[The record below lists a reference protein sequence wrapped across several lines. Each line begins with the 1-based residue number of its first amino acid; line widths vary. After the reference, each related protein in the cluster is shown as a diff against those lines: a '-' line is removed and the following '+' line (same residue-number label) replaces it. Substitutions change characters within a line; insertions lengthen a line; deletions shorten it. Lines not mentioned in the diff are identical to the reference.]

1 MTQLKDDIFTIDLD
15 DCTYTSNNS
24 SDTITIDTSSWDDSF
39 TTSPSSIYS
48 PTGNVSIE
56 GELTVGGVDVMQSI
70 KDMQRVLGV
79 VSRDIEKE
87 EKFLLHS
94 IDSIQDL
101 YLIMLSSLIE
111 IRKKEIIFL
120 EASSKKHLATPEEKN
135 PNRKFVNNA
144 VLQLLEENKKAV
156 QNNELSPF
164 AAAMSLLEQYF
175 KK

>member
-24 SDTITIDTSSWDDSF
+24 SNNITINTSSWDDSF

-79 VSRDIEKE
+79 VSRDLDKE
-87 EKFLLHS
+87 EKYAGLKRAAEAYERELAK
-94 IDSIQDL
+94 
-101 YLIMLSSLIE
+101 IE
-111 IRKKEIIFL
+111 TFEILKE
-120 EASSKKHLATPEEKN
+120 SK
-135 PNRKFVNNA
+135 
-144 VLQLLEENKKAV
+144 
-156 QNNELSPF
+156 
-164 AAAMSLLEQYF
+164 
-175 KK
+175 

>member
-24 SDTITIDTSSWDDSF
+24 SNNITINTSSWDDSF

-79 VSRDIEKE
+79 VSRDIAKE
-87 EKFLLHS
+87 EKYTGLKRAAEAYERELAKIETFETLK
-94 IDSIQDL
+94 DS
-101 YLIMLSSLIE
+101 
-111 IRKKEIIFL
+111 
-120 EASSKKHLATPEEKN
+120 A
-135 PNRKFVNNA
+135 
-144 VLQLLEENKKAV
+144 
-156 QNNELSPF
+156 
-164 AAAMSLLEQYF
+164 
-175 KK
+175 